1 MKNKKRAEIL
11 EPLSKSGI
19 HESGFE
25 DRQKFINWSSQV
37 APLLN
42 FSPSYYHAFQ
52 ECVRGIHKTG
62 LPLDT
67 YTELL
72 AHAESIV
79 LQAVTELK
87 LDISPIQELTDQHD
101 GIWFWTACTQRSK
114 IKIFMYVFVV
124 ASAIGIAAYNLGT
137 NKTFHLLIDSASSPA
152 EIKASHGGSQQP

>member
-1 MKNKKRAEIL
+1 MKNKKRAGLL
-11 EPLSKSGI
+11 EPLSKSGM

-25 DRQKFINWSSQV
+25 DRQKFIDWSSEV

-42 FSPSYYHAFQ
+42 FSPPYYNAFQ

-62 LPLDT
+62 LSSGT

-87 LDISPIQELTDQHD
+87 HDISPIQELTDEHD
-101 GIWFWTACTQRSK
+101 PIWFWTACTLRSK
-114 IKIFMYVFVV
+114 VKIFLYILAIVSVV
-124 ASAIGIAAYNLGT
+124 GVAAYNLGT
-137 NKTFHLLIDSASSPA
+137 NKTFHLIVDSASSPA
-152 EIKASHGGSQQP
+152 EIKASHGSSDQP